1 MDIIKYSDFDK
12 LNELK
17 FWDSLKN
24 KVGKFF
30 SDIDKKITDKIT
42 SVGQKFQ
49 QAKTPKEQFN
59 IVSNEL
65 NITDEAFE
73 TDLSSTSDILKIRK
87 IYKDYISKIYL
98 MNLSVSDWIK
108 NPDLNNYN
116 IFNKT
121 NYRELLAYNEAK
133 NFNAKISTVINNLFL
148 KSKNLSENLSED
160 EKNKIEQNA
169 DINKT
174 VIENNIVKYTDF
186 LFEADENNQNDNKD
200 NKEANEIVD
209 QGETQGGNKGNNETQ
224 GGNEKSKIDV
234 FKTNLLNDFKKII
247 EINVN
252 SYKTILL
259 SNQQS
264 SNQNQQVV
272 SKAIKDIAASMPDS
286 ITKNDESK
294 EKILKQLSIETDK
307 AKLLKI
313 RDVLGLTKDDAP
325 L

>member
-1 MDIIKYSDFDK
+1 MEIIKYSDFDK
-12 LNELK
+12 INELK
-17 FWDSLKN
+17 FWDSIKN

-49 QAKTPKEQFN
+49 QAKTTKDQFN

-73 TDLSSTSDILKIRK
+73 TDLNTTSDILKIRK

-98 MNLSVSDWIK
+98 MNLSASEWTK

-121 NYRELLAYNEAK
+121 DYRELLVYNDAK
-133 NFNAKISTVINNLFL
+133 NFNVKIDQVINNLFL
-148 KSKNLSENLSED
+148 KSKNLSED
-160 EKNKIEQNA
+160 EKNKIKQNV

-174 VIENNIVKYTDF
+174 TVENNIFKYSDF
-186 LFEADENNQNDNKD
+186 LFEAETNQVN
-200 NKEANEIVD
+200 
-209 QGETQGGNKGNNETQ
+209 
-224 GGNEKSKIDV
+224 SKIND
-234 FKTNLLNDFKKII
+234 FKTNILNDFKKII

-259 SNQQS
+259 GNQQS
-264 SNQNQQVV
+264 ANQNQQVI
-272 SKAIKDIAASMPDS
+272 SKAIKDIATTMPDS
-286 ITKNDESK
+286 TSKNDDSK
-294 EKILKQLSIETDK
+294 EKIIKQLSIETDK
-307 AKLLKI
+307 GKLLKV
-313 RDVLGLTKDDAP
+313 RDILGLDKDSAP

>member
-1 MDIIKYSDFDK
+1 MEIIKYSDFDK
-12 LNELK
+12 INELK
-17 FWDSLKN
+17 FWDSIKN

-30 SDIDKKITDKIT
+30 SNIDKKISDKIT

-65 NITDEAFE
+65 NSTDEAFE
-73 TDLSSTSDILKIRK
+73 IDLDNTSDILKIRK

-121 NYRELLAYNEAK
+121 DYRELLAYNDAK
-133 NFNAKISTVINNLFL
+133 NFNVKIDKVINNRFSNN
-148 KSKNLSENLSED
+148 KNLSED
-160 EKNKIEQNA
+160 EKTKILNNK

-174 VIENNIVKYTDF
+174 KIENDNINKTTVENNIFKYSDF
-186 LFEADENNQNDNKD
+186 LFEADEAQTTTDNTQTTTD
-200 NKEANEIVD
+200 N
-209 QGETQGGNKGNNETQ
+209 TQTTTDKTQ
-224 GGNEKSKIDV
+224 DNTQSKLDTFKSDI
-234 FKTNLLNDFKKII
+234 LNGFKKII

-252 SYKTILL
+252 SYKKILL
-259 SNQQS
+259 GNQQS
-264 SNQNQQVV
+264 ANQNQQII
-272 SKAIKDIAASMPDS
+272 SKAIKDIATTMPDS
-286 ITKNDESK
+286 TSKNDDSK
-294 EKILKQLSIETDK
+294 EKIIKQLSIETDK
-307 AKLLKI
+307 GKLLKI
-313 RDVLGLTKDDAP
+313 RDILGLDKDSAP